1 MPKPGPASKTTT
13 SQIAVYNK
21 KYVVGLAVWFLLALA
36 LTACAAPAATS
47 SQPTALNIEITA
59 DGETQSISTSAT
71 TVRQLLDEI
80 DLELGELDEVSP
92 PLFTPLEVET
102 AVSITRV
109 TESLEVIQ
117 QAVPFERKIVRS
129 ESMEADDEPVIVQAG
144 QDGLQ
149 ETTWRIVY
157 RDGLEA
163 ERFPTN
169 TVAIE
174 PAQDEIVMIGIGASR
189 GNVTFVGILA
199 YISEASGVIMR
210 GSTAFPQQINTG
222 GALDG
227 RVFSLSPTGSHLLF
241 TRTTTET
248 TRFENSLWIVATTRN
263 ARPEQ
268 VGIENVLWADWN
280 PAQKEP
286 FQIAYTTA
294 RATDAPPGWEANN
307 DLYLLDVLLSEDGQL
322 TEDGQITDDEEAEEA
337 IEPVQLVEAY
347 PATYGWWGGNYAWS
361 PNGRFIAY
369 SYADEIG
376 VLTID
381 PESETTQRRQ
391 LQSFTEYNTLSNWVW
406 VPTLS
411 WSKDG
416 RFLAF
421 TNHGSSDPQ
430 AMQFDS
436 WIADVVSGASGQ
448 VIEQAGM
455 WGHLHWNSGSED
467 GVENGRIAFLRAID
481 PVDSQRSNYTLWLM
495 DQDGSNARQ
504 IYPPVGENSS
514 FPRTERFMAW
524 SPIGDDI
531 AFIFNNDL
539 FFLNL
544 PTGEDSRVTQDD
556 AINSHP
562 TWAPYGIGLQAD
574 EVEPSTP
581 ATPESN
587 ASILSDEYP

>member
-1 MPKPGPASKTTT
+1 MHSIK
-13 SQIAVYNK
+13 
-21 KYVVGLAVWFLLALA
+21 VVGHAIWFLLALLA
-36 LTACAAPAATS
+36 ALLTACATPATTS
-47 SQPTALNIEITA
+47 SQPTNLAVTVTV
-59 DGETQSISTSAT
+59 DGDTQSIITSAT

-80 DLELGELDEVSP
+80 ELELGELDEVTP
-92 PLFTPLEVET
+92 PLFTPLEENT
-102 AVSITRV
+102 AVSIVRV

-117 QAVPFERKIVRS
+117 QAVTFERKIVRS
-129 ESMEADDEPVIVQAG
+129 ESMDEDDEPVIVQAG

-163 ERFPTN
+163 ERWPTN

-174 PAQDEIVMIGIGASR
+174 PAQDEIVMVGIGAAR
-189 GNVTFVGILA
+189 GNITFGGTLA

-210 GSTAFPQQINTG
+210 GATAFPEQIDTD

-227 RVFSLSPTGSHLLF
+227 RVFSLSPTGTHLLF

-248 TRFENSLWIVATTRN
+248 TRFENSLWIVST
-263 ARPEQ
+263 ARGAKPKP

-280 PAQKEP
+280 PSQIAP
-286 FQIAYTTA
+286 YQIAYTTA

-307 DLYLLDVLLSEDGQL
+307 DLWLLNVLQTDV
-322 TEDGQITDDEEAEEA
+322 EAEEDEA
-337 IEPVQLVEAY
+337 VESEGATEPQQLVEAY

-376 VLTID
+376 VLTTN
-381 PESETTQRRQ
+381 PESETAQRTQ
-391 LQSFTEYNTLSNWVW
+391 LQTFIEYNTLSNWVW

-411 WSKDG
+411 WSADG

-421 TNHGSSDPQ
+421 TTHGGDDPL

-436 WIADVVSGASGQ
+436 WIADVSSGASGQ
-448 VIEQAGM
+448 VIDQAGM
-455 WGHLHWNSGSED
+455 WGHLHWNSGTDD

-504 IYPPVGENSS
+504 IYPSVGENSS
-514 FPRTERFMAW
+514 FPRTARFMAW
-524 SPIGDDI
+524 SPTGEDI
-531 AFIFNNDL
+531 ALIFNNDL

-544 PTGEDSRVTQDD
+544 ASSEVRRVTQDD

-562 TWAPYGIGLQAD
+562 TWAPYGIGLSGEVAETAVNPFPTPTAD
-574 EVEPSTP
+574 RTDLV
-581 ATPESN
+581 
-587 ASILSDEYP
+587 DE